1 MASNPYVAAILIG
14 LIRIIGTFLGTLLL
28 KKFKRTVLMTSSAFA
43 MAFALTALA
52 LTVYFK
58 DQMQGQPPRTILEE
72 GLHYVLPVLPLIE
85 IILYILFFGLGQIC
99 LIFDYFFS
107 YFHPFHH

>member
-1 MASNPYVAAILIG
+1 MASNPYVAAILVG

-28 KKFKRTVLMTSSAFA
+28 KKFKRTVLMTGSAFA

-58 DQMQGQPPRTILEE
+58 DHMQGQPPRTILEE
-72 GLHYVLPVLPLIE
+72 GLHFVLPVLPLIE
-85 IILYILFFGLGQIC
+85 IILYILFFGLGKIYYMY
-99 LIFDYFFS
+99 YFNS
-107 YFHPFHH
+107 YVT